1 MLCGYL
7 QSCTEGTGCHG
18 TASIEKS
25 GLFTGD
31 SCPAAD
37 DLKGYRAMNGYFVV
51 INKGI
56 IYTAETA
63 AECEQY
69 ITDSRQRDEVF
80 YLLEKEHGHAQ
91 IMSAAEYERE
101 YTIEDLITDF

>member
-1 MLCGYL
+1 MP
-7 QSCTEGTGCHG
+7 QNSKHRKVGTFHRG
-18 TASIEKS
+18 
-25 GLFTGD
+25 
-31 SCPAAD
+31 SCPQLPD

-56 IYTAETA
+56 IHTAETT

-69 ITDSRQRDEVF
+69 IIDSRQHDEVF
-80 YLLEKEHGHAQ
+80 YLLEKEHGHAK
-91 IMSAAEYERE
+91 IMSAAEYEQA